1 MMICLLLLFVSLC
14 CTVDA
19 VRMSAIHFS
28 DMIDAFIQIHIIPT
42 ILTTASEFSQL
53 QALNLVEPP
62 ECPFANHIYSCNSVG
77 QMTRLNITPPTLS
90 SNESL
95 FLDLESS
102 LFSSGIQITIRNFVG
117 TIRSRST
124 AGFTNV
130 TIVDSTLTNVPA
142 PSCLA
147 RATCK
152 FIFSFGSAFTS
163 LFLRNVTLLSGGDG
177 RPSNSVP
184 DSEAV
189 GPSNCSFENV
199 QLPCPVP
206 SWLAHCF
213 NFTNSASVPCVTPT
227 QNASSAFQLVPTRH
241 NGCREF
247 RRVSCLITCTPPP
260 AIGFSCVS
268 GLGNDPNRGYFPET
282 PGFATIELVA
292 GFVGVAHAFFATLRE
307 RSAVVKIEVWDWQAL
322 NWNVT
327 DFGLQERSASTH
339 RLMAS
344 FRLPPVITN
353 RIRVTLEQW
362 FPSSD
367 IVVQMEWDR
376 LLYGEP
382 PGFSINLPPRQ
393 CALAESYSTRSMLDE
408 TIADS
413 YCIGHLCQ
421 FACQFANNFT
431 FDRSVVPRFVV
442 IEGGSLWNGAPL
454 EAMPSDDTRVYRYNA
469 SSQPISA
476 LNLTLS
482 GLKRVRLIGDP
493 VNGEPLPLPK
503 LPSKRGMPGI
513 FVKRRMRSLPS
524 GFAQNNSTADQSQC
538 QAALPDGTFSTA
550 VVANV
555 TFVFTNAGDLLSC
568 AMNGGNWINETDAAR
583 LTRITVNSGASVA
596 VRRLVSVD
604 DRLLMVVSAHTVL
617 HDGSMQ
623 RQLVNRV
630 VVSSGIDV
638 LDVASDSWFN
648 NLLQHDIGGNITD
661 IGVAAHQ
668 NGSFAV
674 VAQES
679 GAAMVFEWR
688 PYPYKLIECGDNKDC
703 RSCLSSEANDEMC
716 RWCGSRCVS
725 LQAACVGNERSTIS
739 LSMCEPLT
747 TTTTATTN
755 TTNTT
760 TKATS
765 MTATTETGG
774 GSGTSMDSTV
784 ASLSIGISATNSS
797 TDLFIPLYAV
807 VGAVGGLAVIGAIGA
822 LVWKIRRRSH
832 SAAESPSAEQRNK
845 ENQDDIAMQRYSAF
859 GADDQV
865 ADGHEPASRAGES
878 GNYDDSSV
886 LR

>member
-1 MMICLLLLFVSLC
+1 MTNLILMLFSVVGLASS
-14 CTVDA
+14 
-19 VRMSAIHFS
+19 VRMSRDHFADMVESIIRIRMIPIVPTTES
-28 DMIDAFIQIHIIPT
+28 DFRLLESMQ
-42 ILTTASEFSQL
+42 
-53 QALNLVEPP
+53 LVEAP
-62 ECPFANHIYSCNSVG
+62 ECPFSNEIYSCNANG
-77 QMTRLNITPPTLS
+77 RLSRLTLTAPTLGP
-90 SNESL
+90 NLSL
-95 FLDLESS
+95 EFFMSMS
-102 LFSSGIQITIRNFVG
+102 LIDCVLTIRNFVG
-117 TIRSRST
+117 VIRLFSSV
-124 AGFTNV
+124 AFPTNL
-130 TIVDSTLTNVPA
+130 TLVDSTLIVPTPFCTQPTVCDFIVPLITND
-142 PSCLA
+142 
-147 RATCK
+147 
-152 FIFSFGSAFTS
+152 TS
-163 LFLRNVTLLSGGDG
+163 LVLRNVTLLNGEDRYMWSQSERVSD
-177 RPSNSVP
+177 SVV
-184 DSEAV
+184 V
-189 GPSNCSFENV
+189 GLRRCQFENV
-199 QLPCPVP
+199 QMACPIP
-206 SWLAHCF
+206 QWLAHCF
-213 NFTNSASVPCVTPT
+213 NATDTTSVPCITPP
-227 QNASSAFQLVPTRH
+227 QNASSAFRVAPPLHDCPTHR
-241 NGCREF
+241 F
-247 RRVSCLITCTPPP
+247 SCVITCTPPP
-260 AIGFSCVS
+260 ATGFACS
-268 GLGNDPNRGYFPET
+268 LTERLGYFPET
-282 PGFATIELVA
+282 PGFATIELA
-292 GFVGVAHAFFATLRE
+292 ASFIGIAQSLEATVKV
-307 RSAVVKIEVWDWQAL
+307 RSTIVKIEVWDWQAL
-322 NWNVT
+322 NWRVIEYS
-327 DFGLQERSASTH
+327 FPERLIAANFDQITYK
-339 RLMAS
+339 
-344 FRLPPVITN
+344 LPHVISN

-367 IVVQMEWDR
+367 AVLLLDWTRSVFGVVTGNVGQ
-376 LLYGEP
+376 
-382 PGFSINLPPRQ
+382 LPMIPRQ

-413 YCIGHLCQ
+413 YCIGRLCQ

-703 RSCLSSEANDEMC
+703 RSCLSNEANDEMC
-716 RWCGSRCVS
+716 RWWGSRCVS

-747 TTTTATTN
+747 TTTT
-755 TTNTT
+755 TT
-760 TKATS
+760 TSTTTTTTTS
-765 MTATTETGG
+765 TTETGG
-774 GSGTSMDSTV
+774 GSETSMDSTV

-797 TDLFIPLYAV
+797 TDPFIPLYAV
-807 VGAVGGLAVIGAIGA
+807 VGAVGGLAVIGAVGA
-822 LVWKIRRRSH
+822 VLWLVWKTNHRSGGPV
-832 SAAESPSAEQRNK
+832 EEPVEERNK
-845 ENQDDIAMQRYSAF
+845 ENVGDIAMQRYSAF
-859 GADDQV
+859 DAS
-865 ADGHEPASRAGES
+865 EPDPVEHAGP
-878 GNYDDSSV
+878 YDDASV